1 VWIISIDRALNTLHF
16 FRFKNLLKDPD
27 LEIAIVSSTYGDPD
41 VI

>member
-1 VWIISIDRALNTLHF
+1 VWIISIDRALNILHF
-16 FRFKNLLKDPD
+16 FRFKKFLKDLD